1 MAKVKYIKILKCDD
15 LEIGK
20 SAIIEVGDKEI
31 ALFNYKGDYYAIDNI
46 CPHRGAPLGEGRI
59 EEGILICPN
68 HEWRFELKSGW
79 CPQNPELS
87 TEVYP
92 IKVHEWK
99 NLCQVGKAEGRGSCG
114 KLKLKSLP
122 ADLKVQSSYHC
133 DNPVIQTRNLN
144 WIQKN
149 YEQLLFS
156 SFWS

>member
-1 MAKVKYIKILKCDD
+1 MKCAD

-31 ALFNYKGDYYAIDNI
+31 ALFNYKGNFSAIDNT

-92 IKVHEWK
+92 IKVHDEK
-99 NLCQVGKAEGRGSCG
+99 IYIRLEKPKVEGAVGTAAN
-114 KLKLKSLP
+114 SLP
-122 ADLKVQSSYHC
+122 SDIKFKIPTILKPR
-133 DNPVIQTRNLN
+133 NPDEEL
-144 WIQKN
+144 
-149 YEQLLFS
+149 
-156 SFWS
+156 

>member
-1 MAKVKYIKILKCDD
+1 VAKVKYIKVLKCDD

-31 ALFNYKGDYYAIDNI
+31 AIFNYKGDYYAIDNI

-59 EEGILICPN
+59 VEGILICPN

-92 IKVHEWK
+92 IKVHE
-99 NLCQVGKAEGRGSCG
+99 GKIYVRLEKPKVEGAAGSQANT
-114 KLKLKSLP
+114 LP
-122 ADLKVQSSYHC
+122 TDLKVKVPIILQPL
-133 DNPVIQTRNLN
+133 NPDEEL
-144 WIQKN
+144 
-149 YEQLLFS
+149 
-156 SFWS
+156 

>member
-1 MAKVKYIKILKCDD
+1 MKCAD

-31 ALFNYKGDYYAIDNI
+31 ALFNYKGNFYAIDNT
-46 CPHRGAPLGEGRI
+46 CPHRGAPLGQGRI

-92 IKVHEWK
+92 IKVHDEK
-99 NLCQVGKAEGRGSCG
+99 IYIRLEKPKIERAAGSTPNT
-114 KLKLKSLP
+114 LP
-122 ADLKVQSSYHC
+122 ADLKVKVPTILKPR
-133 DNPVIQTRNLN
+133 NPDEEL
-144 WIQKN
+144 
-149 YEQLLFS
+149 
-156 SFWS
+156 

>member
-1 MAKVKYIKILKCDD
+1 MKCDD

-31 ALFNYKGDYYAIDNI
+31 ALFNYKGDFYAIDNT
-46 CPHRGAPLGEGRI
+46 CPHKGSPLGEGRI

-92 IKVHEWK
+92 IKIHDEKHVLEVK
-99 NLCQVGKAEGRGSCG
+99 CSFIKEGRGCYLDG
-114 KLKLKSLP
+114 KFYVRRNPYNEKLEGAELVEYCS
-122 ADLKVQSSYHC
+122 Q
-133 DNPVIQTRNLN
+133 RNL
-144 WIQKN
+144 I
-149 YEQLLFS
+149 
-156 SFWS
+156 

>member
-1 MAKVKYIKILKCDD
+1 VAKVKYTKIMKCDD

-20 SAIIEVGDKEI
+20 SAIIGVGDKEI
-31 ALFNYKGDYYAIDNI
+31 ALFNYKGDFYAIDNS

-92 IKVHEWK
+92 IKVHDEK
-99 NLCQVGKAEGRGSCG
+99 IYIRLEKPKMEGAAGSIPNT
-114 KLKLKSLP
+114 LP
-122 ADLKVQSSYHC
+122 TDLKVKIPTILKPR
-133 DNPVIQTRNLN
+133 NPDEEL
-144 WIQKN
+144 
-149 YEQLLFS
+149 
-156 SFWS
+156 

>member
-1 MAKVKYIKILKCDD
+1 MAKVKYTKVMKCAD

-31 ALFNYKGDYYAIDNI
+31 ALFNYKGNFYAIDNT
-46 CPHRGAPLGEGRI
+46 CPHRGSPLGEGRV

-92 IKVHEWK
+92 IKVSDEK
-99 NLCQVGKAEGRGSCG
+99 IYVRLEKPKVEGAAGSTPNT
-114 KLKLKSLP
+114 LP
-122 ADLKVQSSYHC
+122 VDLKVKIPIILKPR
-133 DNPVIQTRNLN
+133 NPDEEL
-144 WIQKN
+144 
-149 YEQLLFS
+149 
-156 SFWS
+156 

>member
-1 MAKVKYIKILKCDD
+1 MAKVKYIKVLKCDD

-31 ALFNYKGDYYAIDNI
+31 ALFNYKGDYYAIDNV

-92 IKVHEWK
+92 IKVHE
-99 NLCQVGKAEGRGSCG
+99 GKIYVRLEKAKVEGAAGSQANT
-114 KLKLKSLP
+114 LP
-122 ADLKVQSSYHC
+122 TDLKVKVPIILQPR
-133 DNPVIQTRNLN
+133 NPDEEL
-144 WIQKN
+144 
-149 YEQLLFS
+149 
-156 SFWS
+156 

>member
-1 MAKVKYIKILKCDD
+1 VAKVKYIKVLKCDD

-20 SAIIEVGDKEI
+20 SAIIEVGEKEI

-92 IKVHEWK
+92 IKVHE
-99 NLCQVGKAEGRGSCG
+99 GKIYVRLEKPKVEAAAGSQA
-114 KLKLKSLP
+114 KTLP
-122 ADLKVQSSYHC
+122 VDLKVKVPIILQPR
-133 DNPVIQTRNLN
+133 NPDEEL
-144 WIQKN
+144 
-149 YEQLLFS
+149 
-156 SFWS
+156 

>member
-1 MAKVKYIKILKCDD
+1 MAKVKYTKVMKCAD

-31 ALFNYKGDYYAIDNI
+31 ALFNYKGNFYAIDNT
-46 CPHRGAPLGEGRI
+46 CPHRGSPLGEGRV

-92 IKVHEWK
+92 IKVSDEK
-99 NLCQVGKAEGRGSCG
+99 IYIRLEKPKVEGAAGSTPNT
-114 KLKLKSLP
+114 LP
-122 ADLKVQSSYHC
+122 VDLKVKIPIILKPR
-133 DNPVIQTRNLN
+133 NPDEEL
-144 WIQKN
+144 
-149 YEQLLFS
+149 
-156 SFWS
+156 

>member
-1 MAKVKYIKILKCDD
+1 MKCAD

-31 ALFNYKGDYYAIDNI
+31 ALFNYKGNFYAIDNT

-92 IKVHEWK
+92 IKVHDEK
-99 NLCQVGKAEGRGSCG
+99 IYIRLEKPKVEGAVGTAANRLPSDIKF
-114 KLKLKSLP
+114 KIPTILKP
-122 ADLKVQSSYHC
+122 R
-133 DNPVIQTRNLN
+133 NPDEEL
-144 WIQKN
+144 
-149 YEQLLFS
+149 
-156 SFWS
+156 

>member
-1 MAKVKYIKILKCDD
+1 MKCVD

-31 ALFNYKGDYYAIDNI
+31 ALFNYKGNFYAIDNT
-46 CPHRGAPLGEGRI
+46 CPHRGAQLGEGRI

-92 IKVHEWK
+92 IKVNDEK
-99 NLCQVGKAEGRGSCG
+99 IYKAGKAKNRRSCWEYPEYSTCG
-114 KLKLKSLP
+114 FTS
-122 ADLKVQSSYHC
+122 
-133 DNPVIQTRNLN
+133 
-144 WIQKN
+144 
-149 YEQLLFS
+149 
-156 SFWS
+156 

>member
-1 MAKVKYIKILKCDD
+1 MKCAD

-31 ALFNYKGDYYAIDNI
+31 ALFNYKGNFYAIDNT

-59 EEGILICPN
+59 EEGILICPG

-92 IKVHEWK
+92 IKVHDEK
-99 NLCQVGKAEGRGSCG
+99 IYVRLEKPKVEGVAGSAAN
-114 KLKLKSLP
+114 SLP
-122 ADLKVQSSYHC
+122 SDIKFKIPTNLKPR
-133 DNPVIQTRNLN
+133 NPDEEL
-144 WIQKN
+144 
-149 YEQLLFS
+149 
-156 SFWS
+156 

>member
-1 MAKVKYIKILKCDD
+1 MAKVKYTKVMKCAD

-31 ALFNYKGDYYAIDNI
+31 ALFNYKGNFYAIDNT
-46 CPHRGAPLGEGRI
+46 CPHRGSPLGEGRV

-92 IKVHEWK
+92 IKVSDEK
-99 NLCQVGKAEGRGSCG
+99 IYIRLEKPKVEGAAGSTPNT
-114 KLKLKSLP
+114 LP
-122 ADLKVQSSYHC
+122 VDLKVKIPTILKPR
-133 DNPVIQTRNLN
+133 NPDEEL
-144 WIQKN
+144 
-149 YEQLLFS
+149 
-156 SFWS
+156 

>member
-1 MAKVKYIKILKCDD
+1 MAKVKYIKVLKCDD

-92 IKVHEWK
+92 IKVHEDK
-99 NLCQVGKAEGRGSCG
+99 IYVRLEKPQVEGAAGTQA
-114 KLKLKSLP
+114 KTLP
-122 ADLKVQSSYHC
+122 TDLKVKVPIILQPR
-133 DNPVIQTRNLN
+133 NPDEEL
-144 WIQKN
+144 
-149 YEQLLFS
+149 
-156 SFWS
+156 